1 MSEELTGSLSHTPYY
16 AYHRYLS
23 GASDSLPETVKK
35 HGLNTEGF
43 KFAHVQVVP
52 SDGANPN
59 VKVLFWSEK
68 ASQYIEKH
76 SSLSFAGK
84 GVDTPY
90 EFDVECNGRPMF
102 VAVTSGVTTGQKCR
116 IFVSGFHIQKK

>member
-1 MSEELTGSLSHTPYY
+1 MSEELVGSLSHTPVY

-23 GASDSLPETVKK
+23 GSSDTLPETVKR

-59 VKVLFWSEK
+59 VKVLFWSDK
-68 ASQYIEKH
+68 AAKFVEKH

-84 GVDTPY
+84 GVDVAF
-90 EFDVECNGRPMF
+90 EFDVECNGRTMF
-102 VAVTSGVTTGQKCR
+102 VSIPSGVTAGQKCR
-116 IFVSGFHIQKK
+116 VYAAGFHILKK